1 MPTPAGVPV
10 AIISPGISVMVDDIV
25 SIKVGI
31 SKIRSETT
39 ACCLTSPLT
48 FVTNFIALTSAI
60 SSLVTSHGPIG
71 QKVSRLLPMVH

>member
-10 AIISPGISVMVDDIV
+10 AIISPGISVMVDDMV

-39 ACCLTSPLT
+39 ACCLT
-48 FVTNFIALTSAI
+48 
-60 SSLVTSHGPIG
+60 
-71 QKVSRLLPMVH
+71 